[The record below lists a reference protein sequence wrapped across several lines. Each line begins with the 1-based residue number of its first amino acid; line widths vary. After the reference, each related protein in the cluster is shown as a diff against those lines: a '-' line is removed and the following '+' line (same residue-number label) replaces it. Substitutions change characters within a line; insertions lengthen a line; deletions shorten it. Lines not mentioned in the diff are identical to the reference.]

1 MQNTSSTLGEKR
13 YWAFISY
20 SHSDTKETEWLHKAL
35 ENFKIPPSLVGTES
49 RTGVVPKRIFPVFR
63 DRDELPT
70 SADLGANLHSALR
83 NARYLVVVCSPR
95 SAKSIWVNAEVEYF
109 KKTHGNS
116 NVLCLIVGGT
126 PGGTGE
132 GEDAECFCPALRH
145 HINPDGS
152 VGQPA
157 EPIAADLRENKDGRL
172 RAFLKIVA
180 GILGVDFDALYQRER
195 RRQRQRLLVLA
206 GVVCVLAAT
215 GLVFYQRLD
224 TVAKSQNEIASE
236 VKKMRDMKFREFGK
250 LPEARAKELEK
261 IIFDSGVLDSSTTLQ
276 SALKSE
282 QARFD
287 RYAERLNEFAKKRAA
302 LVDTIEAFI
311 SSVRPQVGWADAAKV
326 LSKLEENSGMG
337 ESAAMNML
345 DANFSMANAMEDISH
360 IGEGLSNMMGN
371 ISNSNRRSSNSQK
384 LQGELGTWSEALQ
397 ISEAFNGK
405 FEAAQK
411 LTMQMNAS
419 QRIIPPDFEVGSTE
433 PQPGRNPAAE
443 HAKFLNSA
451 AWILATDPNP
461 ELRDPKAA
469 LEFAKKAC
477 DLTGGKNAPALDTL
491 AVAYAAN
498 GDFDSALR
506 WQAQAIERGAN
517 ESADERAGFLQRY
530 KLYEARKPY
539 IESTAQA
546 MERRDVVVCIAN
558 PIGFDAWAASQR
570 SNLERLESAMRTF
583 AASPEEK
590 VVIDT
595 ELAKLKEAQV
605 ELEFSGSQQLNGL
618 RRTYSDQKAKA
629 NGSFGGS
636 GYAPVPAFAPL
647 VTVSEKVWRKP
658 TNAPE
663 RGSLRESTAT
673 IMGPDGMQTTVKVDR
688 EGSAELYCIKKF
700 VFTTPDGKKLDAQK
714 IAIARQ
720 FARSS
725 ASFLGVHLN

>member
-1 MQNTSSTLGEKR
+1 MQSASGATLEKR

-180 GILGVDFDALYQRER
+180 GFLGVDFDALYQRER

-206 GVVCVLAAT
+206 GVVCVLAAI

-261 IIFDSGVLDSSTTLQ
+261 IIVDSGVLDSSTTLQ

-282 QARFD
+282 QARFN
-287 RYAERLNEFAKKRAA
+287 RYAERLNEFAKKRDA

-326 LSKLEENSGMG
+326 LSKLEENSGMSEG
-337 ESAAMNML
+337 GAINML
-345 DANFSMANAMEDISH
+345 NANFSMANT
-360 IGEGLSNMMGN
+360 MG
-371 ISNSNRRSSNSQK
+371 RTSSSPKMQA
-384 LQGELGTWSEALQ
+384 EFRTWSEALQ
-397 ISEAFNGK
+397 ISESFSGK

-411 LTMQMNAS
+411 LSMQMNAS

-491 AVAYAAN
+491 AVAFAAN

-506 WQAQAIERGAN
+506 WQSQAIERGAN

-558 PIGFDAWAASQR
+558 PSGFDAWAASQR

-618 RRTYSDQKAKA
+618 RRTYAAQKAKA

-673 IMGPDGMQTTVKVDR
+673 IMGPDGTQTIVKVDR

-700 VFTTPDGKKLDAQK
+700 VFTTPDGKKLDTQT

>member
-1 MQNTSSTLGEKR
+1 MCVVFCSKYASRKSPPFQKMQSASGATVEKR

-126 PGGTGE
+126 PSGTGE

-152 VGQPA
+152 VGQLA
-157 EPIAADLRENKDGRL
+157 EPIAADLRDNKDGRL

-195 RRQRQRLLVLA
+195 RRRRQRLILASSGLAVLA
-206 GVVCVLAAT
+206 GV
-215 GLVFYQRLD
+215 GLFFYQRLD
-224 TVAKSQNEIASE
+224 TVAKSQSEIASE

-261 IIFDSGVLDSSTTLQ
+261 IVVDSGVLDSSAGLQ
-276 SALKSE
+276 SAMKSE
-282 QARFD
+282 QARFE

-302 LVDTIEAFI
+302 LVDNIEAFI

-326 LSKLEENSGMG
+326 LANLEENSGMSEG
-337 ESAAMNML
+337 AAINML
-345 DANFSMANAMEDISH
+345 NANFSMANT
-360 IGEGLSNMMGN
+360 MGRT
-371 ISNSNRRSSNSQK
+371 SNSPKMQAEFR
-384 LQGELGTWSEALQ
+384 TWSEALQ
-397 ISEAFNGK
+397 ISEAFSGK

-433 PQPGRNPAAE
+433 PQPGRNPAVE

-461 ELRDPKAA
+461 ELRDPKTA

-546 MERRDVVVCIAN
+546 MARQDVVLCIAN
-558 PIGFDAWAASQR
+558 PSGFDAWAASQR

-583 AASPEEK
+583 ATSPEEK

-618 RRTYSDQKAKA
+618 RRTYAAQKAKA
-629 NGSFGGS
+629 NGSFGGA
-636 GYAPVPAFAPL
+636 GYLPVPAFDSL

-673 IMGPDGMQTTVKVDR
+673 VMGPDGTQTIVKVDR

-714 IAIARQ
+714 IFIARE
-720 FARSS
+720 FARSA